1 MPTLRFP
8 LALAA
13 LTVALPAFAQAP
25 SQSPDQT
32 RPTPPAQSP
41 SVAPAPAPSA
51 SAPSS
56 GSFMTEMKPGVWRA
70 AKLNG
75 VNVYNAQNE
84 KIGDINDVLI
94 DQQGKAQAVV
104 IGVGGFL
111 GMGEHDVAIP
121 FDQIKFS
128 DEPMRTSSTTTTS
141 SSTTNQAT
149 APRATDRSDVTGTT
163 RTTTSDNRRGYPDH
177 ALLNMTKEQL
187 KAAPQFKYPTSTGR

>member
-1 MPTLRFP
+1 MATLRFP

-13 LTVALPAFAQAP
+13 LTIALPAFAQAP

-32 RPTPPAQSP
+32 KPTPPAQS
-41 SVAPAPAPSA
+41 VTPAPSPSA
-51 SAPSS
+51 STPSS

-94 DQQGKAQAVV
+94 DQSGKAQAVV

-128 DEPMRTSSTTTTS
+128 DEPLRTASSSTSSSSTS
-141 SSTTNQAT
+141 SSTAT
-149 APRATDRSDVTGTT
+149 APRATDKSDVTGTT
-163 RTTTSDNRRGYPDH
+163 RATTDNRRGYPDH

-187 KAAPQFKYPTSTGR
+187 KAAPQFKYPSSTGSNR